1 VSSRPFAD
9 DGGCANLSEIKSE
22 TLMLGLQIARSQ
34 RYAFGCRIE
43 GVNIRCGVDNETTQ
57 KISEALNEHLVV
69 CVSGEPY
76 GPQALVQWAKK
87 IGPLEINVSKAFQNS
102 QYPQVMTL
110 SNVIENGKPQ
120 GLADAGQ
127 EWHTDM
133 SYNRIAGRA
142 TILHAHQ
149 VPFKDGR
156 PLGDTAFRN
165 MYAAYESLPQSLK
178 DRLDDLEAVHDFENL
193 WTHMRARPG
202 SLRKPFTDA
211 QRKEKPPVVHPVVLR
226 HPWTGRKCLYV
237 NRGLTTKI
245 LGLSESDSRTTLE
258 FLFAHQEEVQFEY
271 RHEWRVGDTLIWD
284 NCASIHLA
292 TGGYS
297 AEQPRVM
304 IRTQILGDETRYRQT
319 NGPLGGR
326 TLQASRE

>member
-1 VSSRPFAD
+1 
-9 DGGCANLSEIKSE
+9 
-22 TLMLGLQIARSQ
+22 MLGLHLTPSSQ
-34 RYAFGCRIE
+34 YPFGCRIE
-43 GVNIRCGVDNETTQ
+43 GVNIKAGVDEQTAQ
-57 KISEALNEHLVV
+57 LISEALNKHMVV

-76 GPQALVQWAKK
+76 GSEQLVNWATK

-110 SNVIENGKPQ
+110 SNVMVDGKPQ

-133 SYNRIAGRA
+133 SYNRISGRA

-156 PLGDTAFRN
+156 ALGDTAFRN
-165 MYAAYESLPQSLK
+165 MYAAYEALPQALK
-178 DRLDDLEAVHDFENL
+178 EKLDPLEAVHDFENL

-211 QRKEKPPVVHPVVLR
+211 QRKEKPPVAHPVVLR
-226 HPWTGRKCLYV
+226 HPWTGRKSLYV

-245 LGLSESDSRTTLE
+245 IGLSEHDSRSTLD
-258 FLFAHQEEVQFEY
+258 FLFDHQEQVDFEY
-271 RHEWRVGDTLIWD
+271 RHEWRVGDTLMWD

-304 IRTQILGDETRYRQT
+304 IRTQILGDEVRYRQT
-319 NGPLGGR
+319 NGALGGR
-326 TLQASRE
+326 VVAAN